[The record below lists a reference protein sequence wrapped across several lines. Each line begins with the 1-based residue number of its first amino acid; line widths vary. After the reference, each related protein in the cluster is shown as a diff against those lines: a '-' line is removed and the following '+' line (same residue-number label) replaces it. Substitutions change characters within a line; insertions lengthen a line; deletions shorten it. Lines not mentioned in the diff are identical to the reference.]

1 MADKARKLELITS
14 EVDPDLAE
22 VKRFIKAHIAEGAIA
37 VLIAAILA
45 LLTRMRDLN
54 TELHKRLEAS
64 RRKKPPSET
73 LHRLQM
79 ELPFWGKKP
88 DNDAGDEAP
97 AEGSEEPKKER
108 KKRGP
113 KQKDLHGRPKLPAH
127 LPRVADKRLVPEE
140 QCTCPDCKVETEH
153 VTFKPGAE
161 KLDLEPARYVVRQ
174 VLNEVR
180 ACQRCHEYIVSAPRG
195 DEIVDR
201 GILGEELVVQATV
214 DHYENAVPWERM
226 ERQARQQGAPL
237 SANTLAATAG
247 KMIDLFDPIVGHIF
261 KKVMGSK
268 YFALDATSMP
278 VLDIEHPLGIRTS
291 TLWLL
296 QGERAYS
303 YFMYAESGHA
313 HHVEKKLKGYKLA
326 SVMCDGSATNN
337 CVERAGGDRG
347 GCNAHAR
354 RKLVEAVRGG
364 DHRALVGL
372 ELFGK
377 IFHVDA
383 ESKRAGESIAQRFER
398 RQRESAPL
406 VAQLKEWV
414 RERRGDVEPKSALGK
429 ALSYIDKQWGR
440 LTRFMHDPVMELTNN
455 DVERGLRTWVLDRK
469 TWMFC
474 GHAQSARRAA
484 DALTIITTCKNLGI
498 DPRCY
503 IRDTLRRI
511 LDGEKDLD
519 ALLPENYRARAAE
532 TASDETSVQ
541 LAAA

>member
-1 MADKARKLELITS
+1 MAAKTPKLELITS

-22 VKRFIKAHIAEGAIA
+22 VKRFIKARFAEGAIA

-45 LLTRMRDLN
+45 LLVRMRDLN

-64 RRKKPPSET
+64 RRKRPPSET
-73 LHRLQM
+73 LRRLQM

-88 DNDAGDEAP
+88 DNDVADDAA
-97 AEGSEEPKKER
+97 AEGSDAPKKQR

-113 KQKDLHGRPKLPAH
+113 KQKHQHGRPKLPAH
-127 LPRVADKRLVPEE
+127 LPRVPDKRLVPEE
-140 QCTCPDCKVETEH
+140 QRTCPTCKVEAEH

-161 KLDLEPARYVVRQ
+161 KLDVVPARYVVSR
-174 VLNEVR
+174 VLNEVV
-180 ACQRCHEYIVSAPRG
+180 ACQCCHEYIVSAPRA

-201 GILGEELVVQATV
+201 GILGNELVVQAAV

-226 ERQARQQGAPL
+226 ERQARQQGVPL

-261 KKVMGSK
+261 KTVVSAK

-278 VLDIEHPLGIRTS
+278 VLDIDHPLGIRTS

-313 HHVEKKLKGYKLA
+313 HHVDKKLKGYKLA
-326 SVMCDGSATNN
+326 SVMCDGSSTNN
-337 CVERAGGDRG
+337 CVERAGGNRG

-406 VAQLKEWV
+406 VAELKAWV
-414 RERRGDVEPKSALGK
+414 RERRADVEPKSTLGK
-429 ALSYIDKQWGR
+429 ALSYMNKQWDR

-474 GHAQSARRAA
+474 GHQQSARRAA

-503 IRDTLRRI
+503 MRDTLRRI
-511 LDGEKDLD
+511 LDGEKSLE
-519 ALLPENYRARAAE
+519 ALLPENYKARVTAEPLGAAHE
-532 TASDETSVQ
+532 Q
-541 LAAA
+541 QAA

>member
-1 MADKARKLELITS
+1 MADKAPKLELITS
-14 EVDPDLAE
+14 EVDPDLEE
-22 VKRFIKAHIAEGAIA
+22 VKRFITARIAEGAIM

-45 LLTRMRDLN
+45 LLGRMRDLN

-64 RRKKPPSET
+64 RRKRPPSET
-73 LHRLQM
+73 LRRLQM

-88 DNDAGDEAP
+88 DNDTAQDAP
-97 AEGSEEPKKER
+97 AEGREKPKKER

-127 LPRVADKRLVPEE
+127 LARVQDKRLVPEE
-140 QCTCPDCKVETEH
+140 QCTCPDCKVETKH

-161 KLDLEPARYVVRQ
+161 KLELEPARFVVKL

-180 ACQRCHEYIVSAPRG
+180 ACQFCHEYIVSAPRS

-201 GILGEELVVQATV
+201 GILGDELVVQATV

-226 ERQARQQGAPL
+226 ERQARQQSVPL
-237 SANTLAATAG
+237 SANTLATTAG

-261 KKVMGSK
+261 GRVMASK
-268 YFALDATSMP
+268 YSALDATSMP
-278 VLDIEHPLGIRTS
+278 VLDIDHPLGIRTS

-296 QGERAYS
+296 QGDRVYS

-313 HHVEKKLKGYKLA
+313 HHIDTKLKGYRLA

-364 DHRALVGL
+364 DHRAIVGL
-372 ELFGK
+372 DLFGS

-383 ESKRAGESIAQRFER
+383 ESRRAGESIAQRFER

-406 VAQLKEWV
+406 VGELKAWV
-414 RERRGDVEPKSALGK
+414 RDRRQDVEPKSALGK
-429 ALSYIDKQWGR
+429 ALSYIEKQWNR
-440 LTRFMHDPVMELTNN
+440 LTRFLHDPVMELTNN

-498 DPRCY
+498 DPRSY
-503 IRDTLRRI
+503 IRDTLRLI
-511 LDGEKDLD
+511 LSGEKDLD
-519 ALLPENYRARAAE
+519 ALLPENYKARTAQ
-532 TASDETSVQ
+532 TASDDACAQ

>member
-1 MADKARKLELITS
+1 MAANGRKLELITS
-14 EVDPDLAE
+14 ENDPDLAE
-22 VKRFIKAHIAEGAIA
+22 VKRFIKARIAEGAIA
-37 VLIAAILA
+37 VLIAALLA
-45 LLTRMRDLN
+45 LLARMRDLN
-54 TELHKRLEAS
+54 TELRRRLEAS
-64 RRKKPPSET
+64 RRKRPPSET

-79 ELPFWGKKP
+79 ELPFWVKKP
-88 DNDAGDEAP
+88 DNDVAEDTTAKDSEA
-97 AEGSEEPKKER
+97 PKKER

-113 KQKDLHGRPKLPAH
+113 KQKDLHGRPKLPPH
-127 LPRVADKRLVPEE
+127 LPRVPDKRLVPDE
-140 QCTCPDCKVETEH
+140 QRTCPNCNVEVEH

-161 KLDLEPARYVVRQ
+161 KLDIESARYVVRQ
-174 VLNEVR
+174 VLHEVA
-180 ACQRCHEYIVSAPRG
+180 ACRCCHAYIVSAPKG
-195 DEIVDR
+195 DEVVDR
-201 GILGEELVVQATV
+201 GILGDELVVQAAV

-226 ERQARQQGAPL
+226 ERQARQQGVPL
-237 SANTLAATAG
+237 SANTLASTAG

-261 KKVMGSK
+261 KKVVGSK

-278 VLDIEHPLGIRTS
+278 VLDIDHPLGIRTS

-313 HHVEKKLKGYKLA
+313 HHVDKKLKGYKLA
-326 SVMCDGSATNN
+326 SVMCDGSSTNN
-337 CVERAGGDRG
+337 CVVRAGGVRG

-354 RKLVEAVRGG
+354 RRLVEAVRGG

-377 IFHVDA
+377 IFHIDA

-406 VAQLKEWV
+406 VAQLKAWL
-414 RERRGDVEPKSALGK
+414 RERRGDVEPKSTLGK
-429 ALSYIDKQWGR
+429 ALSYIDKQWDR

-474 GHAQSARRAA
+474 GHEQSARRAA

-503 IRDTLRRI
+503 IRDTLRRL

-519 ALLPENYRARAAE
+519 ALLPENYKPSRNAERTDGDSERQAA
-532 TASDETSVQ
+532 
-541 LAAA
+541 

>member
-1 MADKARKLELITS
+1 
-14 EVDPDLAE
+14 
-22 VKRFIKAHIAEGAIA
+22 
-37 VLIAAILA
+37 
-45 LLTRMRDLN
+45 
-54 TELHKRLEAS
+54 
-64 RRKKPPSET
+64 
-73 LHRLQM
+73 
-79 ELPFWGKKP
+79 
-88 DNDAGDEAP
+88 
-97 AEGSEEPKKER
+97 
-108 KKRGP
+108 
-113 KQKDLHGRPKLPAH
+113 
-127 LPRVADKRLVPEE
+127 
-140 QCTCPDCKVETEH
+140 

-180 ACQRCHEYIVSAPRG
+180 ACQSCHEYIVSAPRA

-372 ELFGK
+372 ELFGE

-383 ESKRAGESIAQRFER
+383 ESKRAGESTAQRLER

>member
-1 MADKARKLELITS
+1 MAAPAPKLKLITS
-14 EVDPDLAE
+14 EIDPDLDE
-22 VKRFIKAHIAEGAIA
+22 VKRFIKARIAEGAFA
-37 VLIAAILA
+37 VLIVAVLA
-45 LLTRMRDLN
+45 LLARMRDLN
-54 TELHKRLEAS
+54 TELQKRLEAA
-64 RRKKPPSET
+64 RRKRPPSET

-79 ELPFWGKKP
+79 ELPFWGKP
-88 DNDAGDEAP
+88 DNENDEAVD
-97 AEGSEEPKKER
+97 ADTPKKER

-113 KQKDLHGRPKLPAH
+113 KKRDPHGRPKLPAH
-127 LPRVADKRLVPEE
+127 LPRVPDKRLVPEE
-140 QCTCPDCKVETEH
+140 QRTCPNCKVEAKH

-161 KLDLEPARYVVRQ
+161 KLELQPARFVVQQ
-174 VLNEVR
+174 VLNEVV
-180 ACQRCHEYIVSAPRG
+180 ACPCCHEYIASAPKH

-201 GILGEELVVQATV
+201 GILGDELVVQATV

-226 ERQARQQGAPL
+226 ERQARQQGVPL
-237 SANTLAATAG
+237 SANTLASTSG
-247 KMIDLFDPIVGHIF
+247 KLIDLFDPIVGRIF
-261 KKVMGSK
+261 AKVMNST
-268 YFALDATSMP
+268 YCALDATSMP
-278 VLDIEHPLGIRTS
+278 VLDVDHPLGLRTG

-296 QGERAYS
+296 QGERVYS

-313 HHVEKKLKGYKLA
+313 HHLEKRLKGFKLA

-354 RKLVEAVRGG
+354 RKLVEAARGG
-364 DHRALVGL
+364 DQRALVGL
-372 ELFGK
+372 ELFAK

-406 VAQLKEWV
+406 VAELRAWV
-414 RERRGDVEPKSALGK
+414 TERRGDVEPKSPLGRAL
-429 ALSYIDKQWGR
+429 AYIDKQWSR

-474 GHAQSARRAA
+474 GHDQSARRAA

-498 DPRCY
+498 DPRRY

-511 LDGEKDLD
+511 LEGEKDLD
-519 ALLPENYRARAAE
+519 ALLPENYQPTPAPECGDDTAHQQAA
-532 TASDETSVQ
+532 
-541 LAAA
+541 

>member
-1 MADKARKLELITS
+1 
-14 EVDPDLAE
+14 V
-22 VKRFIKAHIAEGAIA
+22 
-37 VLIAAILA
+37 
-45 LLTRMRDLN
+45 
-54 TELHKRLEAS
+54 
-64 RRKKPPSET
+64 
-73 LHRLQM
+73 
-79 ELPFWGKKP
+79 
-88 DNDAGDEAP
+88 
-97 AEGSEEPKKER
+97 
-108 KKRGP
+108 
-113 KQKDLHGRPKLPAH
+113 
-127 LPRVADKRLVPEE
+127 
-140 QCTCPDCKVETEH
+140 
-153 VTFKPGAE
+153 
-161 KLDLEPARYVVRQ
+161 
-174 VLNEVR
+174 
-180 ACQRCHEYIVSAPRG
+180 
-195 DEIVDR
+195 
-201 GILGEELVVQATV
+201 
-214 DHYENAVPWERM
+214 
-226 ERQARQQGAPL
+226 PL

-261 KKVMGSK
+261 KKVVGSQ

-278 VLDIEHPLGIRTS
+278 VLDFDHPLGIRTS

-313 HHVEKKLKGYKLA
+313 HHVDKKLKGYKLA
-326 SVMCDGSATNN
+326 SVMCDGSSTNN

-372 ELFGK
+372 ELFGQ

-406 VAQLKEWV
+406 VAQLKAWL
-414 RERRGDVEPKSALGK
+414 RERRGDVEPKSTLGK
-429 ALSYIDKQWGR
+429 ALSYIDKQWDR

-474 GHAQSARRAA
+474 GHEQSARRAA

-503 IRDTLRRI
+503 IRDTLRRL
-511 LDGEKDLD
+511 LDGEKDLS
-519 ALLPENYRARAAE
+519 ALLPENYKPSRNAERPDSEQQAA
-532 TASDETSVQ
+532 
-541 LAAA
+541 

>member
-1 MADKARKLELITS
+1 MAKARKLELITS

-22 VKRFIKAHIAEGAIA
+22 VKRFIKARIAEGAVA

-45 LLTRMRDLN
+45 LLARMRDLN
-54 TELHKRLEAS
+54 TELSKRLEAS
-64 RRKKPPSET
+64 RRKRPPSET

-79 ELPFWGKKP
+79 ELPFWGKRP
-88 DNDAGDEAP
+88 DNDVGDVA
-97 AEGSEEPKKER
+97 AEQGAERPKKER

-113 KQKDLHGRPKLPAH
+113 KQKDPHGRPKLPAH
-127 LPRVADKRLVPEE
+127 LERVPDKRLVPDE
-140 QCTCPDCKVETEH
+140 QRGCPTCDVEAAH

-161 KLDLEPARYVVRQ
+161 KLDIIPARYVVKQ
-174 VLNEVR
+174 VLHEVV
-180 ACQRCHEYIVSAPRG
+180 ACQCCHEYIVSAPKA

-201 GILGEELVVQATV
+201 GIIGDELAVQATV

-226 ERQARQQGAPL
+226 EREARKQGVPL
-237 SANTLAATAG
+237 CANTLAATTG
-247 KMIDLFDPIVGHIF
+247 KMIDLFDPVVSHIF
-261 KKVMGSK
+261 EKVVTAK

-278 VLDIEHPLGIRTS
+278 VLDLEHPLGIRTG

-296 QGERAYS
+296 QGERSYS

-313 HHVEKKLKGYKLA
+313 HHVDKRLKGYRLA

-364 DHRALVGL
+364 DPRALVGL
-372 ELFGK
+372 ELFAK
-377 IFHVDA
+377 LFHIDA
-383 ESKRAGESIAQRFER
+383 ESKRAGESITQRFER

-406 VAQLKEWV
+406 VTELKAWV
-414 RERRGDVEPKSALGK
+414 RGRRQDVEPKSTLGK
-429 ALSYIDKQWGR
+429 ALAYIHKQWER
-440 LTRFMHDPVMELTNN
+440 LTRFLRDPVMELTNN

-474 GHAQSARRAA
+474 GHEQSARRAA

-498 DPRCY
+498 DPRRY
-503 IRDTLRRI
+503 MRDTLRRI
-511 LDGEKDLD
+511 LDGEKNLD
-519 ALLPENYRARAAE
+519 ALLPDNYSPNTPE
-532 TASDETSVQ
+532 LASDHDRVRH
-541 LAAA
+541 AA

>member
-1 MADKARKLELITS
+1 MAAKAPKLELITS
-14 EVDPDLAE
+14 EVDPDLGE
-22 VKRFIKAHIAEGAIA
+22 VKRFIKARITEGAFA

-45 LLTRMRDLN
+45 LLARMRDLN

-64 RRKKPPSET
+64 RRKRPPSET
-73 LHRLQM
+73 LQRLQM
-79 ELPFWGKKP
+79 ELPFWVKKP
-88 DNDAGDEAP
+88 DNDTQDSEAADE
-97 AEGSEEPKKER
+97 SDKPKKER

-127 LPRVADKRLVPEE
+127 LPRVPDKRLVAEE
-140 QCTCPDCKVETEH
+140 QRTCPDCKVQAEH

-174 VLNEVR
+174 VLHEVI
-180 ACQRCHEYIVSAPRG
+180 ACPCCHAYIVSAPKA

-201 GILGEELVVQATV
+201 GILGNELVVQAAV

-226 ERQARQQGAPL
+226 ERQARQQGVPL

-261 KKVMGSK
+261 SKVVSSK

-278 VLDIEHPLGIRTS
+278 VLDIAHPLGIRTS

-296 QGERAYS
+296 QGERSYS
-303 YFMYAESGHA
+303 YFLYAESGHA
-313 HHVEKKLKGYKLA
+313 HHLEKKLKGYKLA
-326 SVMCDGSATNN
+326 SVMCDGSPTNN
-337 CVERAGGDRG
+337 CVERMGGDRG

-364 DHRALVGL
+364 DQRALFAL
-372 ELFGK
+372 ELFAQV
-377 IFHVDA
+377 FHVDA
-383 ESKRAGESIAQRFER
+383 ESKRAGETIAQRFAR

-406 VAQLKEWV
+406 VAALKAWMN
-414 RERRGDVEPKSALGK
+414 ERLGDVEPKSSLGR
-429 ALSYIDKQWGR
+429 AVAYMYKQWKR
-440 LTRFMHDPVMELTNN
+440 LTRFLQDPLMELTNN

-469 TWMFC
+469 TWLFC
-474 GHAQSARRAA
+474 GHEQSARRAA
-484 DALTIITTCKNLGI
+484 DALTIIVTCKNLGI

-503 IRDTLRRI
+503 MRDTLRRI
-511 LDGEKDLD
+511 LEGEKDLD
-519 ALLPENYRARAAE
+519 SLLPENYKPRPIAECADVVAA
-532 TASDETSVQ
+532 Q
-541 LAAA
+541 QAA